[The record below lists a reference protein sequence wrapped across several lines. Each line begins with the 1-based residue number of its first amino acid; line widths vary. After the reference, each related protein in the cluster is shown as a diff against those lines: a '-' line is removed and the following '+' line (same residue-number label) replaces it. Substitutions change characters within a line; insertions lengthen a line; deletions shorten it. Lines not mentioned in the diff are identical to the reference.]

1 MDNRNSTARSA
12 QIFADF
18 KGEAFSYSRNGPI
31 RASADPQ
38 APLGNILQT
47 LYSEHRYISSL
58 LAYLEEHASRLQTG
72 KVPDYNLLRDI
83 IDYLTHYPDQY
94 HHPREDM
101 LFSQILDS
109 DSQFQKKLDRLERE
123 HQALHH
129 YTDELF
135 NSLTGIVAGRPVNRP
150 ELLQRI
156 SRYIEGYRQHMDYEN
171 REVLTQASGEISP
184 AQLKELSKQTRFID
198 DPLFGREVQYQYR
211 RLGRSMQ
218 ARVEVA
224 GQNLLARE
232 MSGIESGIERL
243 SNLVGRLDTTKS
255 YVNSM
260 SRENW
265 REQLE
270 TLKTHTGFSDGPNIV
285 FLPAAL
291 TRNYL
296 RHLQEGFGE
305 VRDILSGKK
314 TGSDETSP
322 H

>member
-1 MDNRNSTARSA
+1 MDNRNSAARSA
-12 QIFADF
+12 RDFTDF
-18 KGEAFSYSRNGPI
+18 KDGAFSYSRNGPI

-171 REVLTQASGEISP
+171 REVFTQASGEISP